1 MSVIETKNLYK
12 IYQNQVVLRDLNLDV
27 KKGEIYGF
35 IGKNGAG
42 KTTTINILLSMTKKS
57 GGVIKIN
64 GKEIDYSEYQYK
76 KNIGYVPDVPVFP
89 SYMNARDYLRF
100 TCELYEIRKELI
112 EHRINETLQFV
123 NLNSESK
130 RIKTFSRGM
139 KQRLAIAQAIIHKP
153 EIVIMDE
160 PTSALDPMGRIE
172 VMEILKKLK
181 GKATVFY
188 STHILE
194 DVEKVCDRI
203 GILNNGK
210 LIYQDSIDKII
221 NKLSNNG
228 TYIESNI
235 EPIALQNIFI
245 KDGVTD
251 VTEYKNGVLI
261 NDPSMDIQSISK
273 LCEKSNVTI
282 VDIERIKVTL
292 EDYFLEVNNEDIN

>member
-12 IYQNQVVLRDLNLDV
+12 MYKNQVVLRNLNLDV

-64 GKEIDYSEYQYK
+64 GKEIDYSEYKYK
-76 KNIGYVPDVPVFP
+76 KKIGYVPDVPVFP

-100 TCELYEIRKELI
+100 TCELYGIREEFI

-139 KQRLAIAQAIIHKP
+139 KQRLAIAQAIIHNP

-210 LIYQDSIDKII
+210 LVYQDSIDKII

-228 TYIESNI
+228 TYIESTI
-235 EPIALQNIFI
+235 DPVALQNIFI
-245 KDGVTD
+245 KEGVSD

-261 NDPSMDIQSISK
+261 NDPSMDIQSIYK
-273 LCEKSNVTI
+273 LCEKSNVRI
-282 VDIERIKVTL
+282 VDIQRIKVTL
-292 EDYFLEVNNEDIN
+292 EDYFLEVNNEDVN